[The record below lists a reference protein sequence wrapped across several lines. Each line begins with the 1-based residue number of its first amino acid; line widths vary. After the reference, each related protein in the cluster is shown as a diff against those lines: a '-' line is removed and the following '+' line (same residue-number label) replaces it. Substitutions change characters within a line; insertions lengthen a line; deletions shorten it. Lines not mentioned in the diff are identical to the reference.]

1 MGSTALFGTFFLAI
15 LAAFRPMDRGEVLI
29 VRFRRLLE
37 LNLCKTPVVIHARL
51 ARFAFVEYMSFIG
64 AIGAVG
70 RWFEDHFLFLKPRQT
85 KTCFDR
91 VKPSLPHARTVGETI
106 RCF

>member
-1 MGSTALFGTFFLAI
+1 
-15 LAAFRPMDRGEVLI
+15 MDRGEVLI

-64 AIGAVG
+64 AVG
-70 RWFEDHFLFLKPRQT
+70 SWFEVHLLFLKPRRT
-85 KTCFDR
+85 NKP
-91 VKPSLPHARTVGETI
+91 VKIGETLP
-106 RCF
+106 C